1 MLMDDIVLE
10 RERAREAQFRAVVG
24 VGAAARAQAIR
35 ALPESLCG
43 GELDGAAGAALKR
56 GG

>member
-1 MLMDDIVLE
+1 MDAMVLE
-10 RERAREAQFRAVVG
+10 RERAREANFGVG
-24 VGAAARAQAIR
+24 VGAAARAQAIS
-35 ALPESLCG
+35 ALPESLCGG